1 MPKEDIDYSNT
12 IIYKIFCKDPF
23 ITDVYVGHT
32 TNFTQRKH
40 SHKIACNSTTN
51 KLKIYNIIRQNGGW
65 NNWEMTEIAK
75 YNCKD
80 HTEARIKEQ
89 EFYNMFNSS
98 LNSKPPYDKKY
109 YYCNICNLECKT
121 LTQFNNHN
129 KYNKHNNNAIIS
141 PSTLAVDGVDTKSV
155 DKFICE
161 KCEFKCSRSC
171 DWNRHIL
178 TTKHKEKTDGKQLS
192 YCQSVIDIKKF
203 KCGCGK
209 EYTCRQGL
217 WKHRKIC
224 DLLDEYNNK
233 NKNEDEYDP
242 KKLSSEELFMTILKD
257 NQEFKQMLIDQ
268 NNKIMELASA
278 KNTTVITNTNNT
290 TNNNNFNLQMFLNV
304 QCKDALNITEFVES
318 LQPKIEDLEATGR
331 LGYVE
336 GISQI
341 FLNGLQGLDI
351 NKRPIHCSDQKRE
364 TIYIKDNNVW
374 EKEGENREKL
384 KLAIKTVA
392 SKNIK
397 QISNWQKQNPDCFD
411 SSSKKN
417 DQYLRIVSNSMN
429 GLTPEET
436 QKNYDKIISKLAKE
450 VVIQKVQI

>member
-1 MPKEDIDYSNT
+1 MPKEEIDYSNT
-12 IIYKIFCKDPF
+12 IIYKICCKDSS

-40 SHKIACNSTTN
+40 SHKLAYNSSTN

-65 NNWEMTEIAK
+65 DNWEITEIAK

-89 EFYNMFNSS
+89 EHFSKLNCN
-98 LNSKPPYDKKY
+98 LNSKPLKCNSELEYNYHLSLNEHKMKLSLLDNEDNIKSSKKY
-109 YYCNICNLECKT
+109 MCSDCDYNTSRYSQYIRHLE
-121 LTQFNNHN
+121 
-129 KYNKHNNNAIIS
+129 
-141 PSTLAVDGVDTKSV
+141 
-155 DKFICE
+155 
-161 KCEFKCSRSC
+161 
-171 DWNRHIL
+171 
-178 TTKHKEKTDGKQLS
+178 TD
-192 YCQSVIDIKKF
+192 
-203 KCGCGK
+203 
-209 EYTCRQGL
+209 
-217 WKHRKIC
+217 KHRKITLSNSQLIKKVQNSFTC
-224 DLLDEYNNK
+224 ECGNIYLYKSGLCKHKKKCEYN
-233 NKNEDEYDP
+233 
-242 KKLSSEELFMTILKD
+242 KKAYCKYFKTGEELFEAVLKD
-257 NQEFKQMLIDQ
+257 NQEFKKMLIDQ
-268 NNKIMELASA
+268 NNKIMELASCQ
-278 KNTTVITNTNNT
+278 NTTVITNNNNT
-290 TNNNNFNLQMFLNV
+290 TNNNFNLQMFLNV

-318 LQPKIEDLEATGR
+318 LQPKIEDLENTGR

-336 GISQI
+336 GISKI
-341 FLNGLQGLDI
+341 FLNGLEGLDI

-364 TIYIKDNNVW
+364 TIYIKDNNIW
-374 EKEGENREKL
+374 EKEGDNREKL

-397 QISNWQKQNPDCFD
+397 QIPIWQQKNPDCFD

-450 VVIQKVQI
+450 VVIQKDQI